1 MELDKIQL
9 KTTWNDA
16 AGSINQNFA
25 KIKMAVDEMLAP
37 KVERY
42 VHVQNEAS
50 SIWIVDH
57 QMGRYPSVTVVDSA
71 GTMVFGEVVYDN
83 ENQVTITFTAAFS
96 GKAYLN

>member
-9 KTTWNDA
+9 HTTWNDA

-50 SIWIVDH
+50 SIWVVEH

-71 GTMVFGEVVYDN
+71 GTMVFGDVIYDN

>member
-1 MELDKIQL
+1 MELDTIKLQ
-9 KTTWNDA
+9 TTWNDA

-50 SIWIVDH
+50 DIWIVDH

>member
-9 KTTWNDA
+9 QTTWNDA

-50 SIWIVDH
+50 DIWIVDH

>member
-9 KTTWNDA
+9 QTTWNDA